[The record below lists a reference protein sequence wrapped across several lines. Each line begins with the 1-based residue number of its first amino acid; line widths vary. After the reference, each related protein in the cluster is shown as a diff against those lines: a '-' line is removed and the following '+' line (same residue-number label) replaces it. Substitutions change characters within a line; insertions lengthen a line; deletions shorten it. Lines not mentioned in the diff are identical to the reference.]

1 MYEAL
6 REEKQR
12 TAEEKAARDA
22 HRAVEA
28 AMLAV
33 ETADWHAA
41 RGAID
46 EVCVCVCVCLCV
58 CVCVCS
64 GACISDA
71 RSLRPHTQVA

>member
-1 MYEAL
+1 VYEAL
-6 REEKQR
+6 REEKQLM
-12 TAEEKAARDA
+12 AEEKAARGA

-46 EVCVCVCVCLCV
+46 EVCVSVCVLV
-58 CVCVCS
+58 RV
-64 GACISDA
+64 
-71 RSLRPHTQVA
+71 